1 MVNNTGRPNVKPNT
15 LQVGGYVND
24 TSENKSGYDVRQY
37 LNVKLGPG
45 ETKKVIK
52 IRVLPISKYS
62 SDCFVSVY
70 THDVKVPKD
79 IVGPGKKPYK
89 SFVCLR
95 KNRGIDH
102 DKFGEKC
109 PYCELNSAAYAEADN
124 ERDELKKKLYRD
136 ISWNARAKEHA
147 VIRCIERGRE
157 DEGVKFWKFSLR
169 KDKSDPYHALLDLYN
184 MRLEAS
190 RQRGF
195 EDNIFDL
202 YNGRDIIVT
211 ITEGTSAPIIT
222 DDSYPSPLSENE
234 EQIYE
239 WVNDPKTWMD
249 VFPPKPYEYL
259 QIVSQMKIP
268 WFDKKNGVWV
278 DKDDF
283 DMAHGEAVLKA
294 ENEIK
299 RAEEIARSLAESDE
313 YVSDFMQ
320 RQSQQRSWTQSQ
332 QPQQWQQP
340 QQQPTSF

>member
-1 MVNNTGRPNVKPNT
+1 MGDYTGRPNVKPNE
-15 LQVGGYVND
+15 LPVGSNANTG
-24 TSENKSGYDVRQY
+24 ENKPVYDTRHY
-37 LNVKLGPG
+37 LNVRLGPG
-45 ETKKVIK
+45 ETKKVIR
-52 IRVLPISKYS
+52 IRLLPISRDS
-62 SDCFVSVY
+62 SDCFASVH
-70 THDVKVPKD
+70 THDVKVPKE

-95 KNRGIDH
+95 KNRTINH
-102 DKFGEKC
+102 EKYGDRC
-109 PYCELNSAAYAEADN
+109 PFCELNSAAYAEADN
-124 ERDELKKKLYRD
+124 EKDPVKKELLRD
-136 ISWNARAKEHA
+136 ISWNTRAKEHA
-147 VIRCIERGRE
+147 IIRCIERGRE

-190 RQRGF
+190 RQRGL

-202 YNGRDIIVT
+202 YNGRDILVT

-222 DDSYPSPLSENE
+222 DDSYPSPLAESD

-249 VFPPKPYEYL
+249 VFPCKPYEYL

-268 WFDKKNGVWV
+268 WFDKRNGVWV

-283 DMAHGEAVLKA
+283 DMAQGEARLKA

-299 RAEEIARSLAESDE
+299 RADEIARALAESAE
-313 YVSDFMQ
+313 YMADYQ
-320 RQSQQRSWTQSQ
+320 ERQAQQ
-332 QPQQWQQP
+332 
-340 QQQPTSF
+340 QQQPRNF